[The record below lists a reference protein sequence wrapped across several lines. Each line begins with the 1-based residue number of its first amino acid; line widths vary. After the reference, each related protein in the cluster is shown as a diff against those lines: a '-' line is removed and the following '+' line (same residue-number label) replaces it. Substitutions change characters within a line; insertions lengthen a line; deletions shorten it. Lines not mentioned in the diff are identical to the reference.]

1 MEILDHCSKLRHNP
15 LTSLHKVLAG
25 KHQIFRLLIKECR
38 DSVEVSSIQR
48 KLLNILVDKTVLYFI
63 GKGEENLALAR
74 VTKNS
79 VFDIAVRICFLAQYI
94 GNTASDNPPT
104 EIGLTGNILNLY
116 RVLEGKRRRGEVG
129 QIKCN
134 MVENVRYCIRQSRE

>member
-1 MEILDHCSKLRHNP
+1 M
-15 LTSLHKVLAG
+15 
-25 KHQIFRLLIKECR
+25 
-38 DSVEVSSIQR
+38 
-48 KLLNILVDKTVLYFI
+48 
-63 GKGEENLALAR
+63 AR

-79 VFDIAVRICFLAQYI
+79 VFDIAVRICFLAQHI

-116 RVLEGKRRRGEVG
+116 RVLEGKRRGGEVE